1 MHNYIVMASMK
12 GQFLAQSG
20 NTYDNFQML
29 GYIESESAEEA
40 IENFISQPQFPIVW
54 NDVEYMWAEEL
65 TENQFNGHYGSYRK
79 IYIQN
84 QQPDISD

>member
-54 NDVEYMWAEEL
+54 NDVE
-65 TENQFNGHYGSYRK
+65 
-79 IYIQN
+79 
-84 QQPDISD
+84 